1 MTDIVET
8 LRQGSLN
15 KDDYRW
21 KAADEIEKLRE
32 QLETAYMYG
41 HDMAKAEYRHCV
53 QEVEGENDRLLA
65 ENERLRQE
73 IKQNEVDLEEYRLD
87 VERLRAA
94 LVDCRVELDDYYMRE
109 YRSDDPIIQQRL
121 EEKMASNP
129 ARTALEGK

>member
-41 HDMAKAEYRHCV
+41 HDMAKAEYRHAI
-53 QEVEGENDRLLA
+53 QEVEGENDRL
-65 ENERLRQE
+65 
-73 IKQNEVDLEEYRLD
+73 
-87 VERLRAA
+87 RAA
-94 LVDCRVELDDYYMRE
+94 LEKISTWPDHRLPSPRDIARV
-109 YRSDDPIIQQRL
+109 
-121 EEKMASNP
+121 
-129 ARTALEGK
+129 ALEGK